1 MEPLK
6 LSDIKKEFKFTMNKN
21 TSFDGREMLGDRPIT
36 VDFDVWLSS
45 RNMNLQRPLCWTL
58 IQKQEFIISI
68 LKGNPIPKVSI
79 ISHKPDETS
88 DKIYQIIDGKQR
100 ISTYIAFMKG
110 EFTLR
115 AITAG
120 NGEYSFNDLDK
131 ECQQILLRF
140 YFIADMAY
148 SYYDAPISD
157 ADKIDW
163 FYQVNFTGTQQEVEH
178 MDNLRK

>member
-36 VDFDVWLSS
+36 VDFDVWLPS

-58 IQKQEFIISI
+58 MQKQEFIISI

-100 ISTYIAFMKG
+100 ISTYIAFIKG
-110 EFTLR
+110 EFTL
-115 AITAG
+115 ATG
-120 NGEYSFNDLDK
+120 HSFDNLDK

-140 YFIADMAY
+140 IFTADVVY